1 MQCPTIPTARLGLVT
16 AIAVAWMPLASSART
31 VEIPFDPANFS
42 PGQAIDNQYW
52 PLIPGSSF
60 VYTSESDDGCE
71 VGLFEVTG
79 DTKSDFPAPYD
90 GIVATEIHDRSWLSP
105 ECDGNYAL
113 IEKTQDWYAQDNSG
127 NIWYFGEATESYD
140 GDECPSDAGTWVAG
154 IGGADAGII
163 MLASPRP
170 GDSYQQ
176 EFSAGN
182 AEDMGKVL
190 RVDASVDGGSGA
202 FSGCLETKEWSPLE
216 PGAIEHKYYCPDG
229 GGLVLINEL
238 KGKTLRV
245 EYSGSSLPDG
255 DFAADGVC
263 PPM

>member
-1 MQCPTIPTARLGLVT
+1 MHYPTKSMARVGVAT
-16 AIAVAWMPLASSART
+16 AIALAWLPLVSSART
-31 VEIPFDPANFS
+31 VEVSFNPANFS
-42 PGQAIDNQYW
+42 PGQAIDNRYW
-52 PLIPGSSF
+52 PLIPGSNF
-60 VYTSESDDGCE
+60 VFTSEADDGCE
-71 VGLFEVTG
+71 VELFEVTG
-79 DTKSDFPAPYD
+79 DTRSDFPAPYD

-105 ECDGNYAL
+105 ECDGTYAL
-113 IEKTQDWYAQDNSG
+113 IEKTQDWYAQDVAG

-140 GDECPSDAGTWVAG
+140 GDECPSDEGSWVAG
-154 IGGADAGII
+154 ADGADAGII
-163 MLASPRP
+163 MLARPRP
-170 GDSYQQ
+170 GASYRQ

-190 RVDASVDGGSGA
+190 RINASVDGQSGA

-216 PGAIEHKYYCPDG
+216 RGAVEHKFYCPDG

-245 EYSGSSLPDG
+245 EYSGSSLPEG
-255 DFAADGVC
+255 NYAADGVC